1 MLIHDLIFSLTIKRL
16 IMKTTLLIL
25 CLIILNV
32 NCLNAQEVIIGKQ
45 VWMSKNLDVSTF
57 RNGDEIAEA
66 KNISEL
72 RSFYFKKTPAWCY
85 YNFDPKNAIKY
96 GKLYNCFAVDDK
108 RGLAPE
114 GYRIPSLYDF
124 KILVTSLSNK
134 KFETYQFENYAVNLS
149 CETAAKK
156 LKSKTDWKKG
166 RWGHPTYDANGNN
179 SSKFNAFPA
188 GYFYVC
194 GYCDENAKDF
204 GFKAYGSSTKYWAS
218 KYWVK
223 DFGDYNRSSM
233 QLLNTDVIFDTMRD
247 DYYHPVR
254 CLKD

>member
-1 MLIHDLIFSLTIKRL
+1 
-16 IMKTTLLIL
+16 MKTTLLFL
-25 CLIILNV
+25 CLIILNA
-32 NCLNAQEVIIGKQ
+32 NCTYTQDVKIGKQ

-66 KNISEL
+66 KSISEL

-85 YNFDPKNAIKY
+85 YNFDPKNANKY

-114 GYRIPSLYDF
+114 GYRIPSSYDF
-124 KILVTSLSNK
+124 KILITSLSNK
-134 KFETYQFENYAVNLS
+134 KFETYQFDDKVMNLS

-156 LKSKTDWKKG
+156 LQSKTDWKKEWIPYW
-166 RWGHPTYDANGNN
+166 REWRDRNGNN

-188 GYFYVC
+188 GHFWIC
-194 GYCDENAKDF
+194 SNCDDDDVEVS
-204 GFKAYGSSTKYWAS
+204 FKGLGSETRYWATKFWDKLLGTYIRPSLFLHIYAQVSSTN
-218 KYWVK
+218 
-223 DFGDYNRSSM
+223 DE
-233 QLLNTDVIFDTMRD
+233 
-247 DYYHPVR
+247 YYFPVR